1 LYGGCYVNASIDVW
15 VMDNSYGKKVLA
27 SLNAIQFVKDGEAFG
42 SKSEAADDFEDLDD
56 EF

>member
-1 LYGGCYVNASIDVW
+1 
-15 VMDNSYGKKVLA
+15 MDNAYGKKVLA

-42 SKSEAADDFEDLDD
+42 SKSEGADDFEDLDD